1 MIKNLILRGVSSYSP
16 EQNSQIGPL
25 TKVNMFYGHNGTGKT
40 TIGNYLQDPA
50 DLLYHQCKTQPASAD
65 REVLV
70 YNHSFM
76 EANFH
81 AGSQAGVFTLNEG
94 NIEAEKTLVAAEDAI
109 KKLLAEHQAE
119 VIAGNG
125 FGESQKSNKASLLD
139 QLWALKRPFD
149 TGPLRYCF
157 ASLNTKERLGEKLR
171 MLPLTPSSDDFS
183 TLAGEAE
190 QLQSA
195 SDAELPAIPTIRFG
209 EGDVEASS
217 LLSEAIAGSGDSYL
231 SALITDLGNSDW
243 VKRGLQY
250 PEREE
255 CPFCQQALQ
264 PGFHQE
270 IQKVFDKTYEQR
282 IAQLKALQTRYE
294 GGVSRLRTQFKRAEY
309 DASEYQLLITKLDAL
324 LSQNIQRL
332 DAKVASPSMIVALES
347 TGGIIDDL
355 TDVIA
360 EGQRKIDAFNLK
372 VKDKKNHLEKI
383 KTRFWGCFRSTC
395 DAAITSA
402 RKVHEEL
409 GVKKEAKRKLADEIR
424 LKAQA
429 HQDVIAESKA
439 KITNIDQS
447 IGSINSSLTALGLNG
462 FMVIREQGD
471 LPRYRLQRPDQ
482 QAGVFKTLS
491 EGEKTLI
498 SFLYFLEVCNGELE
512 EKAGKLKSERVIV
525 IDDPISSLSHNYIY
539 DIAAMIHR
547 RVLSPKERFKQVFIL
562 THNLFFFHEMLKHL
576 KRSDEYSL
584 FRITKA
590 THSMITPMKASDVQN
605 DYQSFWQAIKD
616 AQSGRTSPSV
626 IPNMMRNIL
635 EYYFTFVHRQDELQA
650 ALVALSD
657 EDSEFKA
664 LYRYVNR
671 ESHSDAVNLTDF
683 GEIVPLHYI
692 DRFRQVFVRTGFE
705 EHYKKMMG
713 EQICAG
719 S

>member
-50 DLLYHQCKTQPASAD
+50 DLLYHQCKTQPTSAD

-139 QLWALKRPFD
+139 QLWALKKPFD

-183 TLAGEAE
+183 TLAAEAE

-209 EGDVEASS
+209 EGDVETSS

-231 SALITDLGNSDW
+231 SALITNLGNSDW

-250 PEREE
+250 PEREQ
-255 CPFCQQALQ
+255 CPFCQQILQ
-264 PGFHQE
+264 PGFYQE

-309 DASEYQLLITKLDAL
+309 DASEYQLLIAKLDAL
-324 LSQNIQRL
+324 LTQNTQKL
-332 DAKVASPSMIVALES
+332 DAKVASPSMVVALEP

-355 TDVIA
+355 TDLIA
-360 EGQRKIDAFNLK
+360 EGQRKIDVFNLK

-383 KTRFWGCFRSTC
+383 KTRFWVCFRSTC

-429 HQDVIAESKA
+429 HQNVIAESKA

-462 FMVIREQGD
+462 FMVVREEGD
-471 LPRYRLQRPDQ
+471 LPRYRLQRPEQ

-512 EKAGKLKSERVIV
+512 EKGGKLKSERVIV

-539 DIAAMIHR
+539 DIATMIHR

-576 KRSDEYSL
+576 KKSDEYSL
-584 FRITKA
+584 FRVTKA
-590 THSMITPMKASDVQN
+590 AHSMITPMKASDVQN

-635 EYYFTFVHRQDELQA
+635 EYYFTFVHRQDELHA
-650 ALVALSD
+650 ALMALSD

-664 LYRYVNR
+664 LCRYVNR

-683 GEIVPLHYI
+683 GEIVPSHYI

-705 EHYKKMMG
+705 EHYEKMMG
-713 EQICAG
+713 EQI
-719 S
+719 

>member
-119 VIAGNG
+119 VVAGNG

-183 TLAGEAE
+183 TLAAEAE

-209 EGDVEASS
+209 EGDVESSS

-250 PEREE
+250 PEREQ
-255 CPFCQQALQ
+255 CPFCQQTLQ
-264 PGFHQE
+264 PGFYQE

-294 GGVSRLRTQFKRAEY
+294 GGVSRLRTQFKRPEY

-324 LSQNIQRL
+324 LSQNMQKL
-332 DAKVASPSMIVALES
+332 DAKVASPSMVVALEP

-355 TDVIA
+355 TDLIA

-383 KTRFWGCFRSTC
+383 KTRFWVCFRSTC

-429 HQDVIAESKA
+429 HQDIIAESKA

-447 IGSINSSLTALGLNG
+447 IGSINSSLNALGLTG
-462 FMVIREQGD
+462 FMVVREEGD

-512 EKAGKLKSERVIV
+512 EKGGKLKSERVIV

-539 DIAAMIHR
+539 DIATMIHR

-576 KRSDEYSL
+576 KKSDEYSL
-584 FRITKA
+584 FRVTKA

-650 ALVALSD
+650 ALMALSD

-664 LYRYVNR
+664 LCRYVNR

-683 GEIVPLHYI
+683 GEIVPSHYI

-705 EHYKKMMG
+705 EHYEKMMG
-713 EQICAG
+713 EQI
-719 S
+719 

>member
-1 MIKNLILRGVSSYSP
+1 M
-16 EQNSQIGPL
+16 
-25 TKVNMFYGHNGTGKT
+25 
-40 TIGNYLQDPA
+40 
-50 DLLYHQCKTQPASAD
+50 
-65 REVLV
+65 
-70 YNHSFM
+70 
-76 EANFH
+76 
-81 AGSQAGVFTLNEG
+81 TL
-94 NIEAEKTLVAAEDAI
+94 
-109 KKLLAEHQAE
+109 
-119 VIAGNG
+119 
-125 FGESQKSNKASLLD
+125 
-139 QLWALKRPFD
+139 
-149 TGPLRYCF
+149 
-157 ASLNTKERLGEKLR
+157 
-171 MLPLTPSSDDFS
+171 
-183 TLAGEAE
+183 
-190 QLQSA
+190 
-195 SDAELPAIPTIRFG
+195 
-209 EGDVEASS
+209 
-217 LLSEAIAGSGDSYL
+217 GSGDSYL

-250 PEREE
+250 PEREQ
-255 CPFCQQALQ
+255 CPFCQQTLQ
-264 PGFHQE
+264 PGFYQE

-294 GGVSRLRTQFKRAEY
+294 GGVSRLRTQFKRPEY

-324 LSQNIQRL
+324 LSQNMQKL
-332 DAKVASPSMIVALES
+332 DAKVASPSMVVALEP

-355 TDVIA
+355 TDLIA

-383 KTRFWGCFRSTC
+383 KTRFWVCFRSTC

-429 HQDVIAESKA
+429 HQDIIAESKA

-447 IGSINSSLTALGLNG
+447 IGSINSSLNALGLTG
-462 FMVIREQGD
+462 FMVVREEGD

-512 EKAGKLKSERVIV
+512 EKGGKLKSERVIV

-539 DIAAMIHR
+539 DIATMIHR

-576 KRSDEYSL
+576 KKSDEYSL
-584 FRITKA
+584 FRVTKA

-650 ALVALSD
+650 ALMALSD

-664 LYRYVNR
+664 LCRYVNR

-683 GEIVPLHYI
+683 GEIVPSHYI

-705 EHYKKMMG
+705 EHYEKMMG
-713 EQICAG
+713 EQI
-719 S
+719 

>member
-94 NIEAEKTLVAAEDAI
+94 NIEAEKSLVAAEDAI

-119 VIAGNG
+119 VVAGNG

-183 TLAGEAE
+183 TLAAEAE

-209 EGDVEASS
+209 EGDVETSS

-250 PEREE
+250 PEREQ
-255 CPFCQQALQ
+255 CPFCQQTLQ
-264 PGFHQE
+264 PGFYQE

-282 IAQLKALQTRYE
+282 IAQLKTLQTRYE
-294 GGVSRLRTQFKRAEY
+294 GGVSRLRTQFKRPEY

-324 LSQNIQRL
+324 ISQNMQKL
-332 DAKVASPSMIVALES
+332 DAKVASPSMVVALEP

-355 TDVIA
+355 TDLIA
-360 EGQRKIDAFNLK
+360 EAQRKIDAFNLK

-383 KTRFWGCFRSTC
+383 KTRFWVCFRSAC

-447 IGSINSSLTALGLNG
+447 IGSINSSLNALGLTG
-462 FMVIREQGD
+462 FMVVREEGD

-498 SFLYFLEVCNGELE
+498 SFLYFLEVCNGELK
-512 EKAGKLKSERVIV
+512 EKGGKLKSERVIV

-539 DIAAMIHR
+539 DIATMIHR

-576 KRSDEYSL
+576 KKSDEYSL
-584 FRITKA
+584 FRVTKA
-590 THSMITPMKASDVQN
+590 AHSMITPMKASDVQN

-650 ALVALSD
+650 ALIALSD
-657 EDSEFKA
+657 ED
-664 LYRYVNR
+664 L
-671 ESHSDAVNLTDF
+671 NLKPSVGT
-683 GEIVPLHYI
+683 
-692 DRFRQVFVRTGFE
+692 
-705 EHYKKMMG
+705 
-713 EQICAG
+713 
-719 S
+719 

>member
-50 DLLYHQCKTQPASAD
+50 DLLYHQCKTQPASVE
-65 REVLV
+65 REILV
-70 YNHSFM
+70 YNHTFM
-76 EANFH
+76 EANFY
-81 AGSQAGVFTLNEG
+81 ASSQPGVFTLNEG
-94 NIEAEKTLVAAEDAI
+94 NIVAEKELLAAEDAL

-119 VIAGNG
+119 VVAGNG
-125 FGESQKSNKASLLD
+125 FGESQKTNKAALLD

-171 MLPLTPSSDDFS
+171 TLPLASSPDDFAA
-183 TLAGEAE
+183 LAAEAQ

-195 SDAELPAIPTIRFG
+195 TDTELPAIPTIRFA
-209 EGDVEASS
+209 EGDVETSP
-217 LLSEAIAGSGDSYL
+217 LLSEAITGSGDSYL
-231 SALITDLGNSDW
+231 SALITALGNSDW
-243 VKRGLQY
+243 VKRGLQF
-250 PEREE
+250 PQRGE
-255 CPFCQQALQ
+255 CPFCQQPL
-264 PGFHQE
+264 PSGFYEE

-282 IAQLKALQTRYE
+282 IAQLRALKSRYE
-294 GGVSRLRTQFKRAEY
+294 GGVTRLRTLFKRPAY
-309 DASEYQLLITKLDAL
+309 DATEYQLLIAKLDAFFY
-324 LSQNIQRL
+324 QNLQML
-332 DAKVASPSMIVALES
+332 EAKVASPSMVVVLDS
-347 TGGIIDDL
+347 TRSILDDL
-355 TDVIA
+355 TDLIA
-360 EGQRKIDAFNLK
+360 QDQRKIDAFNLK

-383 KTRFWGCFRSTC
+383 KTRFWVCFRSSC
-395 DAAITSA
+395 DAAIASA
-402 RKVHEEL
+402 KKVHDEL
-409 GVKKEAKRKLADEIR
+409 GVKKEAKRLRADEIR
-424 LKAQA
+424 LKALA
-429 HQDVIAESKA
+429 HQGVIAESKA
-439 KITNIDQS
+439 KVTNIDQS
-447 IGSINSSLTALGLNG
+447 ISSINSSLTALGLNG
-462 FMVIREQGD
+462 FLVVREEGE

-498 SFLYFLEVCNGELE
+498 SFLYFLEVCNGELDD
-512 EKAGKLKSERVIV
+512 KGGKLKSERIIV

-539 DIAAMIHR
+539 DIATMIHR

-576 KRSDEYSL
+576 RKSDEYSL

-590 THSMITPMKASDVQN
+590 AHSIITPMKANDVQN

-616 AQSGRTSPSV
+616 AQAGRTSPNV

-650 ALVALSD
+650 ALMALSD
-657 EDSEFKA
+657 EDAEFKA

-683 GEIVPLHYI
+683 GEIVPSHYV
-692 DRFRQVFVRTGFE
+692 DRFREVFVRTGFE
-705 EHYKKMMG
+705 EHYEKMMG
-713 EQICAG
+713 EHA
-719 S
+719 

>member
-1 MIKNLILRGVSSYSP
+1 ARRPWRLAASGGLPWAGLQLR
-16 EQNSQIGPL
+16 L
-25 TKVNMFYGHNGTGKT
+25 M
-40 TIGNYLQDPA
+40 
-50 DLLYHQCKTQPASAD
+50 
-65 REVLV
+65 
-70 YNHSFM
+70 
-76 EANFH
+76 
-81 AGSQAGVFTLNEG
+81 TL
-94 NIEAEKTLVAAEDAI
+94 
-109 KKLLAEHQAE
+109 
-119 VIAGNG
+119 
-125 FGESQKSNKASLLD
+125 
-139 QLWALKRPFD
+139 
-149 TGPLRYCF
+149 
-157 ASLNTKERLGEKLR
+157 
-171 MLPLTPSSDDFS
+171 
-183 TLAGEAE
+183 
-190 QLQSA
+190 
-195 SDAELPAIPTIRFG
+195 
-209 EGDVEASS
+209 
-217 LLSEAIAGSGDSYL
+217 GSGDSYL

-250 PEREE
+250 PEREQ
-255 CPFCQQALQ
+255 CPFCQQTLQ
-264 PGFHQE
+264 PGFYQE

-294 GGVSRLRTQFKRAEY
+294 GGVSRLRTQFKRPEY

-324 LSQNIQRL
+324 LSQNMQKL
-332 DAKVASPSMIVALES
+332 DAKVASPSMVVALEP

-355 TDVIA
+355 TDLIA

-383 KTRFWGCFRSTC
+383 KTRFWVCFRSTC

-429 HQDVIAESKA
+429 HQDIIAESKA

-447 IGSINSSLTALGLNG
+447 IGSINSSLNALGLTG
-462 FMVIREQGD
+462 FMVVREEGD

-512 EKAGKLKSERVIV
+512 EKGGKLKSERVIV

-539 DIAAMIHR
+539 DIATMIHR

-576 KRSDEYSL
+576 KKSDEYSL
-584 FRITKA
+584 FRVTKA

-650 ALVALSD
+650 ALMALSD

-664 LYRYVNR
+664 LCRYVNR

-683 GEIVPLHYI
+683 GEIVPSHYI

-705 EHYKKMMG
+705 EHYEKMMG
-713 EQICAG
+713 EQI
-719 S
+719 

>member
-16 EQNSQIGPL
+16 DQYSQIGPL
-25 TKVNMFYGHNGTGKT
+25 KKVNMFYGHNGTGKT

-50 DLLYHQCKTQPASAD
+50 DLLYHQCKTQPASAE

-70 YNHSFM
+70 YNHTFM
-76 EANFH
+76 EANFY
-81 AGSQAGVFTLNEG
+81 ASSQAGIFTLNEG
-94 NIEAEKTLVAAEDAI
+94 NIEAEKQLVAAEDAL
-109 KKLLAEHQAE
+109 KKLLVEHHAE
-119 VIAGNG
+119 VAAGNQ
-125 FGESQKSNKASLLD
+125 FGESQKSNKADLLD

-171 MLPLTPSSDDFS
+171 TLALVPSTDDFS
-183 TLAGEAE
+183 ALATEAQ

-195 SDAELPAIPTIRFG
+195 SDAELPGIPTIRFA
-209 EGDVEASS
+209 EADVETSV

-250 PEREE
+250 PQREE
-255 CPFCQQALQ
+255 CPFCQQAL
-264 PGFHQE
+264 PSGFYEE

-282 IAQLKALQTRYE
+282 ITQLKALKTRYE
-294 GGVSRLRTQFKRAEY
+294 GGVTRLRAQFKRPEY
-309 DASEYQLLITKLDAL
+309 DGSEYQLLITKLDAR
-324 LSQNIQRL
+324 LSQNLQTL
-332 DAKVASPSMIVALES
+332 DAKVASPSMVVALEP
-347 TGGIIDDL
+347 TELMIDDL
-355 TDVIA
+355 SDLIA

-383 KTRFWGCFRSTC
+383 KARFWVCFRSSC
-395 DAAITSA
+395 DAAIASA

-409 GVKKEAKRKLADEIR
+409 GVKKEAKRLLADEIR

-429 HQDVIAESKA
+429 HQDIIAESKA

-447 IGSINSSLTALGLNG
+447 VESINASLTVLGLKG
-462 FMVIREQGD
+462 FVVVREEGD

-482 QAGVFKTLS
+482 QVGVFKTLS

-498 SFLYFLEVCNGELE
+498 SFLYFLEVCNGELD
-512 EKAGKLKSERVIV
+512 EKGGKLKSERIIV

-539 DIAAMIHR
+539 DIASMIHR

-576 KRSDEYSL
+576 KKSDEYSL

-590 THSMITPMKASDVQN
+590 AHSVITPMKASDVQN

-616 AQSGRTSPSV
+616 AQAGRTSSSV

-650 ALVALSD
+650 ALLALTD
-657 EDSEFKA
+657 EDAEFKA
-664 LYRYVNR
+664 LYRYINR

-683 GEIVPLHYI
+683 GEIVPSHYV

-705 EHYKKMMG
+705 EHYEKMMG
-713 EQICAG
+713 EHT
-719 S
+719 

>member
-139 QLWALKRPFD
+139 QLWALKKPFD

-183 TLAGEAE
+183 TLAAEAE

-209 EGDVEASS
+209 EGDVETSS

-231 SALITDLGNSDW
+231 SALITNLGNSDW

-250 PEREE
+250 PEREQ
-255 CPFCQQALQ
+255 CPFCQQTLQ
-264 PGFHQE
+264 PGFYQE

-309 DASEYQLLITKLDAL
+309 DASEYQLLIAKLDAL
-324 LSQNIQRL
+324 LTQNTQKL
-332 DAKVASPSMIVALES
+332 DAKVASPSMVVALEP

-355 TDVIA
+355 TDLIA
-360 EGQRKIDAFNLK
+360 EGQRKIDVFNLK
-372 VKDKKNHLEKI
+372 VKDKKNHL
-383 KTRFWGCFRSTC
+383 
-395 DAAITSA
+395 
-402 RKVHEEL
+402 
-409 GVKKEAKRKLADEIR
+409 
-424 LKAQA
+424 
-429 HQDVIAESKA
+429 
-439 KITNIDQS
+439 
-447 IGSINSSLTALGLNG
+447 
-462 FMVIREQGD
+462 
-471 LPRYRLQRPDQ
+471 
-482 QAGVFKTLS
+482 
-491 EGEKTLI
+491 
-498 SFLYFLEVCNGELE
+498 
-512 EKAGKLKSERVIV
+512 GKL
-525 IDDPISSLSHNYIY
+525 
-539 DIAAMIHR
+539 
-547 RVLSPKERFKQVFIL
+547 
-562 THNLFFFHEMLKHL
+562 
-576 KRSDEYSL
+576 
-584 FRITKA
+584 
-590 THSMITPMKASDVQN
+590 
-605 DYQSFWQAIKD
+605 
-616 AQSGRTSPSV
+616 
-626 IPNMMRNIL
+626 
-635 EYYFTFVHRQDELQA
+635 
-650 ALVALSD
+650 
-657 EDSEFKA
+657 
-664 LYRYVNR
+664 
-671 ESHSDAVNLTDF
+671 
-683 GEIVPLHYI
+683 
-692 DRFRQVFVRTGFE
+692 
-705 EHYKKMMG
+705 
-713 EQICAG
+713 
-719 S
+719 

>member
-119 VIAGNG
+119 VVAGNG

-183 TLAGEAE
+183 TLAAEAE

-209 EGDVEASS
+209 EGDVESSS

-250 PEREE
+250 PEREQ
-255 CPFCQQALQ
+255 CPFCQQTLQ
-264 PGFHQE
+264 PGFYQE

-294 GGVSRLRTQFKRAEY
+294 GGVSRLRTQFKRPEY

-324 LSQNIQRL
+324 LSQNMQKL
-332 DAKVASPSMIVALES
+332 DAKVASPSMVVALEP

-355 TDVIA
+355 TDLIA

-383 KTRFWGCFRSTC
+383 KTRFWVCFRSTC

-447 IGSINSSLTALGLNG
+447 IGSINSSLNALGLTG
-462 FMVIREQGD
+462 FMVVREEGD

-512 EKAGKLKSERVIV
+512 EKGGKLKSERVIV

-539 DIAAMIHR
+539 DIATMIHR

-576 KRSDEYSL
+576 KKSDEYSL
-584 FRITKA
+584 FRVTKA

-650 ALVALSD
+650 ALMALSD

-664 LYRYVNR
+664 LCRYVNR

-683 GEIVPLHYI
+683 GEIVPSHYI

-705 EHYKKMMG
+705 EHYEKMMG
-713 EQICAG
+713 EQI
-719 S
+719 